1 MVAEDETDRFA
12 ELVAAGD
19 DMPLDQALLAL
30 AAHARPGLDI
40 DAELDRLDAL
50 AAGVPGGDPAAV
62 VRHLCDDLGFAGDRA
77 TYHDARNSLLPDV
90 LDRRLGIPLS
100 LSVLAMEVGRRRGAP
115 LLGIGMPGHFLVRP
129 ADDPDRFLDVF
140 EGGQE
145 LDLEACRSVFVRLHP
160 KGAWDDAFLA
170 PVGPTAI
177 VVRTLANLANA
188 YRRIGDRRALGWVL
202 ALRLLLPGVT
212 ARDRRELAVVLG
224 ALGRFD
230 ESAEVLEGV
239 PEERDQVAAARLR
252 ARLN

>member
-1 MVAEDETDRFA
+1 MDETDRFA

-19 DMPLDQALLAL
+19 DLPLDQAMLAI
-30 AAHARPGLDI
+30 AAHARPGLDVT
-40 DAELDRLDAL
+40 AELDRLEVL
-50 AAGVPGGDPAAV
+50 AASVPEGDAVAV
-62 VRHLCDDLGFAGDRA
+62 VRHLCDDLGFAGDRE

-90 LDRRLGIPLS
+90 LDRRLGIPIS
-100 LSVLAMEVGRRRGAP
+100 LSVVAMEVGRRRGAP
-115 LLGIGMPGHFLVRP
+115 LVGIGMPGHFLVRP
-129 ADDPDRFLDVF
+129 ERSEGPFLDVF
-140 EGGQE
+140 DGGRE
-145 LDLEACRSVFVRLHP
+145 LAAADCRAVFQSLHP
-160 KGAWDDAFLA
+160 QGTWDEAFLA
-170 PVGPTAI
+170 PVGATTI

-188 YRRIGDRRALGWVL
+188 YRRVGDRRGLAWVL

-230 ESAEVLEGV
+230 EGAEVLEGV

>member
-1 MVAEDETDRFA
+1 MAEDDTDRFA
-12 ELVAAGD
+12 ELVALGD
-19 DMPLDQALLAL
+19 DLPLDQAMLAI
-30 AAHARPGLDI
+30 AAHARPGLDL

-50 AAGVPGGDPAAV
+50 AAAAPAGDAVGV
-62 VRHLCDDLGFAGDRA
+62 VRHLCDDLGFAGDRE

-90 LDRRLGIPLS
+90 LDRRLGIPIS
-100 LSVLAMEVGRRRGAP
+100 LSVVAMEVGRRRSAP
-115 LLGIGMPGHFLVRP
+115 LAGIGMPGHFLVRP
-129 ADDPDRFLDVF
+129 AGEEGPFLDVF
-140 EGGQE
+140 DGGRE
-145 LDLEACRSVFVRLHP
+145 LDPAACRAVFESLHP
-160 KGAWDDAFLA
+160 RTPWDDAFLA
-170 PVGPTAI
+170 PVPVPTI

-188 YRRIGDRRALGWVL
+188 YRRVGDRRGLAWVL

-230 ESAEVLEGV
+230 EGAEVLEAV